1 MDANASRTR
10 DRSLQGKEARH
21 MQRSASRFGLDV
33 ARKFRRWVLAE
44 SPAPKRSIER
54 RCGWGAMLL
63 VFVALR
69 GASAAELDHVL
80 LDFTA
85 KWCGPCQQ
93 MSSTV
98 SKLERQGL
106 PIRKVDIDQEPALA
120 SRFSVKSIP
129 CFVLV
134 SNGREIDRVTGLTD
148 EKQLRSM
155 LNKLP
160 KSDAVASA
168 PNDGPRGGNGSSGA
182 GLGPGVGIG
191 SLGSPEGKISP
202 IGLPPIFGG
211 QNKAGGQYKAKD
223 ARVVPALQDETAI
236 VRGQNGE
243 DAAGPV
249 DPLFASVRLRVQD
262 GSGINFGSGTIIDS
276 RPGRAVILTCGH
288 IFRKGGNDS
297 KVEVDLFRPA
307 SNAKLKGKVETLE
320 GKVLHFDLDA
330 DVGLVTIV
338 QSLRLPT
345 VRLGSSRELTVKD
358 RVQSIG
364 CSGGDDPTRED
375 QLLTALNK
383 YDGPDNI
390 ECSTMPQ
397 QGRSGGGL
405 FLGNELIGVCIAADP
420 REKRGIYAAMKPIAL
435 LLDKVGLGHLAPL
448 PLAVEGTLAKTNTPA
463 AAASAESRTA
473 AATASPFGRGLATD
487 RASATVTAADDITR
501 FLASELGAAGSGL
514 TEPAV
519 APQDYEGA
527 EIICIVR
534 SKTPGL
540 PSRVVIVNQASGRFV
555 GDLLHESQTPAD
567 RTVTRR
573 AEWSDDHE
581 VAPQQAVAQQR
592 VRRPSPLE
600 NRVAVATPVTAQ
612 ETSRPVE
619 TSFEPQPYR
628 RQRD

>member
-1 MDANASRTR
+1 
-10 DRSLQGKEARH
+10 
-21 MQRSASRFGLDV
+21 MQRSASRFGLGV
-33 ARKFRRWVLAE
+33 ARKFRRWVWAE
-44 SPAPKRSIER
+44 SSAPERVVER
-54 RCGWGAMLL
+54 RGGWGAVLL
-63 VFVALR
+63 VLVALR
-69 GASAAELDHVL
+69 GASAAELDNVL

-85 KWCGPCQQ
+85 TWCKPCQQ

-106 PIRKVDIDQEPALA
+106 PVRKVDIDQEPALA
-120 SRFSVKSIP
+120 ARFGVKSIP

-134 SNGREIDRVTGLTD
+134 SNGREIDRVTGRTD

-160 KSDAVASA
+160 KADAVASA
-168 PNDGPRGGNGSSGA
+168 GNEVPRRNGGSGGA
-182 GLGPGVGIG
+182 GLGSGISIG
-191 SLGSPEGKISP
+191 ALGSPDAKRSP
-202 IGLPPIFGG
+202 IGLPPIFSGQSKAGG
-211 QNKAGGQYKAKD
+211 QNKATDLRG
-223 ARVVPALQDETAI
+223 VPSLQDEPAI
-236 VRGQNGE
+236 ARGQNGD

-276 RPGRAVILTCGH
+276 RPDRAVILTCGH

-307 SNAKLKGKVETLE
+307 INAKSKGKIESVE

-345 VRLGSSRELTVKD
+345 VRLGTSRELSVKD

-375 QLLTALNK
+375 QVLTALNK
-383 YDGPDNI
+383 YAGPDNI

-420 REKRGIYAAMKPIAL
+420 KEKRGIYAAMKPIAL
-435 LLDKVGLGHLAPL
+435 LLEKVGLSHLAPTQFAMEGAL
-448 PLAVEGTLAKTNTPA
+448 AQTNSPAVE
-463 AAASAESRTA
+463 ASQKSHTA
-473 AATASPFGRGLATD
+473 AATATPFDRGLATD

-501 FLASELGAAGSGL
+501 FLASELGAAGGGL
-514 TEPAV
+514 TEPSV

-534 SKTPGL
+534 SKTPGV

-555 GDLLHESQTPAD
+555 GDLLHESQATGD

-573 AEWSDDHE
+573 AEWSDDLD
-581 VAPQQAVAQQR
+581 VAQQR
-592 VRRPSPLE
+592 VRRPSPLANPIE
-600 NRVAVATPVTAQ
+600 LATPVTAT
-612 ETSRPVE
+612 EKCRPVE

>member
-1 MDANASRTR
+1 
-10 DRSLQGKEARH
+10 

-33 ARKFRRWVLAE
+33 ARNFRTWVWAE
-44 SPAPKRSIER
+44 SSAPERSVGR
-54 RCGWGAMLL
+54 RGGWGAALL
-63 VFVALR
+63 VLVALH
-69 GASAAELDHVL
+69 GASAAELDNVL

-85 KWCGPCQQ
+85 TWCGPCQQ

-106 PIRKVDIDQEPALA
+106 PVRKVDIDQEPALA
-120 SRFSVKSIP
+120 ARFGVKSIP

-160 KSDAVASA
+160 KADAVASV
-168 PNDGPRGGNGSSGA
+168 PNAGPRRGAGSSGA

-191 SLGSPEGKISP
+191 SLGSPEGKRPP
-202 IGLPPIFGG
+202 IGLPPIFNG
-211 QNKAGGQYKAKD
+211 QSKAKD
-223 ARVVPALQDETAI
+223 SRGVPALQDEPAI
-236 VRGQNGE
+236 ARGQSGD

-297 KVEVDLFRPA
+297 KVEVDLFRTA
-307 SNAKLKGKVETLE
+307 TNAKSKGKVETVQ

-345 VRLGSSRELTVKD
+345 VRLGSSRELSVKD

-405 FLGNELIGVCIAADP
+405 FFGNELIGVCIAADP
-420 REKRGIYAAMKPIAL
+420 KEKRGIYAAMKPIAL
-435 LLDKVGLGHLAPL
+435 LLEKVGLGHLAPL
-448 PLAVEGTLAKTNTPA
+448 PLAVEGALAKTNTPA
-463 AAASAESRTA
+463 AAASAENRTTA
-473 AATASPFGRGLATD
+473 AVAAPFGRGLATD

-501 FLASELGAAGSGL
+501 FLASELGVAGGGL
-514 TEPAV
+514 TEPSA

-534 SKTPGL
+534 SKTPGV

-555 GDLLHESQTPAD
+555 GDLLHESQATGD

-573 AEWSDDHE
+573 AESSAGQE
-581 VAPQQAVAQQR
+581 VAQQR
-592 VRRPSPLE
+592 VRRPSLFANPIDL
-600 NRVAVATPVTAQ
+600 ATPVSAP
-612 ETSRPVE
+612 EKHRPVE

-628 RQRD
+628 RLRD

>member
-1 MDANASRTR
+1 
-10 DRSLQGKEARH
+10 
-21 MQRSASRFGLDV
+21 MQRSASRFGLNV
-33 ARKFRRWVLAE
+33 ARNFQRSVWAE
-44 SPAPKRSIER
+44 TTATEQAVER
-54 RCGWGAMLL
+54 RGVWSAVLL

-69 GASAAELDHVL
+69 GAAAAEIDNVL

-85 KWCGPCQQ
+85 TWCGPCQQ

-106 PIRKVDIDQEPALA
+106 PVRKVDIDQEPALA
-120 SRFSVKSIP
+120 KRFNVQSIP

-134 SNGREIDRVTGLTD
+134 SNGREIDRATGLTD

-160 KSDAVASA
+160 KPDAIARANVE
-168 PNDGPRGGNGSSGA
+168 GPSRGG
-182 GLGPGVGIG
+182 GLGPAVRIAELDT
-191 SLGSPEGKISP
+191 LGGKRPP
-202 IGLPPIFGG
+202 IGLPPFIGG
-211 QNKAGGQYKAKD
+211 QSKAKD
-223 ARVVPALQDETAI
+223 SRGVPALPEEPLIA
-236 VRGQNGE
+236 RGNNNDSG
-243 DAAGPV
+243 DASGIT
-249 DPLFASVRLRVQD
+249 DPMLACVRLRVQD

-288 IFRKGGNDS
+288 IFRKGENDS
-297 KVEVDLFRPA
+297 KIEVDLFRPI
-307 SNAKLKGKVETLE
+307 SKSKVKPETVE
-320 GKVLHFDLDA
+320 GRVLHFDLEA

-338 QSLRLPT
+338 LAQRVPS

-364 CSGGDDPTRED
+364 CSGGDDPSREE
-375 QLLTALNK
+375 QFLTALNK

-405 FLGNELIGVCIAADP
+405 FLGSELIGVCVAADP
-420 REKRGIYAAMKPIAL
+420 KEKRGIYVAMKPVAL
-435 LLDKVGLGHLAPL
+435 LLDKVGLGHLAPT
-448 PLAVEGTLAKTNTPA
+448 PLAVEGALAGTNGTANSTSAPTTLA
-463 AAASAESRTA
+463 SGSR
-473 AATASPFGRGLATD
+473 FGRGLAAD
-487 RASATVTAADDITR
+487 RAAVTAADDISR
-501 FLASELGAAGSGL
+501 FLASELGAAGLNEGS
-514 TEPAV
+514 A

-534 SKTPGL
+534 SKTPGT

-555 GDLLHESQTPAD
+555 GDLLYESQANLAD
-567 RTVTRR
+567 RTTTRR
-573 AEWSDDHE
+573 EEPPRAETSRKAEIADHE
-581 VAPQQAVAQQR
+581 VRPQQAVAQPR
-592 VRRPSPLE
+592 VRRPNPLANLSLSAIPAASIE
-600 NRVAVATPVTAQ
+600 QT
-612 ETSRPVE
+612 RPFE

>member
-1 MDANASRTR
+1 
-10 DRSLQGKEARH
+10 
-21 MQRSASRFGLDV
+21 MQRSASRFGLGV
-33 ARKFRRWVLAE
+33 ARNFQRWALAE
-44 SPAPKRSIER
+44 SAAPERAVER
-54 RCGWGAMLL
+54 RGGWGAMLL
-63 VFVALR
+63 VLVALR
-69 GASAAELDHVL
+69 GASAAELDNVL

-85 KWCGPCQQ
+85 TWCGPCQQ

-106 PIRKVDIDQEPALA
+106 PVRKVDIDQEPALA
-120 SRFSVKSIP
+120 ARFGVKSIP

-160 KSDAVASA
+160 KADVVASA
-168 PNDGPRGGNGSSGA
+168 GNEAPRRNGGSGGA
-182 GLGPGVGIG
+182 GLGSGISIG
-191 SLGSPEGKISP
+191 ALGSPDAKRSP
-202 IGLPPIFGG
+202 IGLPPIFSG
-211 QNKAGGQYKAKD
+211 QNKAGGQNKAKD
-223 ARVVPALQDETAI
+223 LRGVPSLQDEPAI
-236 VRGQNGE
+236 ARGQNGD

-276 RPGRAVILTCGH
+276 SSGRAVILTCGH

-307 SNAKLKGKVETLE
+307 TNAKSKGKIESVE

-345 VRLGSSRELTVKD
+345 VRLGTSRELSVKD

-375 QLLTALNK
+375 QMLTALNK
-383 YDGPDNI
+383 YAGPDNI
-390 ECSTMPQ
+390 ECSTMPL

-405 FLGNELIGVCIAADP
+405 FLGSELIGVCIAADP
-420 REKRGIYAAMKPIAL
+420 KEKRGIYAAMKPIAL
-435 LLDKVGLGHLAPL
+435 LLEKVGLNHLAPL
-448 PLAVEGTLAKTNTPA
+448 PLAMEGALAKTNSPA
-463 AAASAESRTA
+463 VETSAESRTA
-473 AATASPFGRGLATD
+473 ATTAAPFGRGLATD
-487 RASATVTAADDITR
+487 RASASVTAADDITR
-501 FLASELGAAGSGL
+501 FLASELGASGGGL
-514 TEPAV
+514 TEPSV

-534 SKTPGL
+534 SKTPGV

-555 GDLLHESQTPAD
+555 GDLLHESQAPAD

-573 AEWSDDHE
+573 AEWSDDPQ
-581 VAPQQAVAQQR
+581 VAPQQALAVQR

-600 NRVAVATPVTAQ
+600 SRVAIATPVTAM